1 MYNREFMSKE
11 SKDAYDFLEQLVG
24 SSQLAWDSYEPKE
37 NLARGKQGTSAIG
50 GEKYTL
56 SEGHDINARLAIRA
70 RKEEAMEEK
79 KIEV

>member
-24 SSQLAWDSYEPKE
+24 SSQAWDSYEPKE
-37 NLARGKQGTSAIG
+37 NLARGKQGTCAMG
-50 GEKYTL
+50 EEKYTL